1 MNVNNRTIHTMKQP
15 YLIITLLILFGIVA
29 NNKLQAQTRDTLTL
43 DLQRTVA
50 LASDSSLSAFRAKNM
65 YMASYWEYRSF
76 KAARLPS
83 LTLHM
88 TPLRYNRDFTRRYDS
103 EQDIDVY
110 RQQKSLYSSG
120 NLAAQQNLDLTGG
133 TFFVDTELG
142 YFRNFGDQ
150 ERSQYNSVPIRVG
163 YRQDLLGYNR
173 FRWEKKIEP
182 LKFERAKKEL
192 ISNLE
197 QTAENASIYF
207 FDLAMAQADYELAK
221 ENVSNSKKLY
231 GIGEEKHKIA
241 SIGRADL
248 LTLKLDRVNARNSLQ
263 NAEIRLKR
271 AMFALAA
278 YLNLDKNTKIKLELP
293 SYPEDITVIVDDAL
307 MYAKENNPKYME
319 SDQKILESKQVLDK
333 NKKESLFNASLSASV
348 GFNQVAETFRGV
360 YRNPLQQDIVGLTIS
375 IPLIDW
381 GVRKGRYNMAKNNL
395 NIVELTAQQDELR
408 LEEDVIM
415 TVGDFMVQQQMISSA
430 KEAMDLSTMAYEQ
443 TQERFIIGKADI
455 NSLTLST
462 NRRQDAQRN
471 YVASLRNYWQSYF
484 KIRKLTLFDFEKR
497 EPIEIDFD

>member
-1 MNVNNRTIHTMKQP
+1 MKQP
-15 YLIITLLILFGIVA
+15 YLIITLFLLFGLTTS
-29 NNKLQAQTRDTLTL
+29 KLNAQTVDTLTL

-50 LASDSSLSAFRAKNM
+50 LANDSSLSAFRAKNM
-65 YMASYWEYRSF
+65 YMASYWEFRSF

-88 TPLRYNRDFTRRYDS
+88 TPLSYNRDFTRRYDS

-110 RQQKSLYSSG
+110 RQQQSLYTYG
-120 NLAAQQNLDLTGG
+120 NLAAQQNFDLTGG

-142 YFRNFGDQ
+142 YFQNFGDQ
-150 ERSQYNSVPIRVG
+150 ERSQFNSVPIRVG

-182 LKFERAKKEL
+182 LKFEKAQKEL
-192 ISNLE
+192 IAELE
-197 QTAENASIYF
+197 QTAELASIYF
-207 FDLAMAQADYELAK
+207 FDLALAQAEYELAK
-221 ENVSNSKKLY
+221 ENVDNSEKLY

-241 SIGRADL
+241 SIGQADL
-248 LTLKLDRVNARNSLQ
+248 LTLKLDRVNARNTLQ

-293 SYPEDITVIVDDAL
+293 GYPDDVDVIVDDAL
-307 MYAKENNPKYME
+307 MYAKQNNPQYLDSK
-319 SDQKILESKQVLDK
+319 QKILESQQVLDR
-333 NKKESLFNASLSASV
+333 NRKESLFNAGLSASL
-348 GFNQVAETFRGV
+348 GFNQVAETFRDV
-360 YRNPLQQDIVGLTIS
+360 YRNPLQQDIVSLTLS

-395 NIVELTAQQDELR
+395 NIVELTAQQNELR

-415 TVGDFMVQQQMISSA
+415 TVGDFMVQQQMIRSG
-430 KEAMDLSTMAYEQ
+430 KEAMELAKMAYEQ

-471 YVASLRNYWQSYF
+471 YVTSLRNYWQSYF

-497 EPIEIDFD
+497 KPIEIDFD